1 VTVPNDSQ
9 FRSLPLPA
17 RGVAHR
23 YGDRVFLHSFPYP
36 ISLLTRL
43 SSPATVQPI
52 FNLILRELYGFLLAQ
67 VAGLELP
74 RVRVEQPTRMAAI
87 NPEAVLATEVI
98 DPKQGVIVV
107 DVARAGIL
115 PSALFFDGL
124 CTLLDPGS
132 VRQDHVFMN
141 RRTNERGEVVGVDM
155 SGSKIGGPV
164 AGQIVIIPDPMG
176 ATGSS
181 MLRTMELYREKNK
194 GAPLRFVS
202 VNLIVTPKYVRRLTA
217 EAPDVTIHALR
228 LDRGL
233 SPQSVLDLVPGE
245 DWDRER
251 GLNAEDYIVPGAG
264 GVGEL
269 INNALK

>member
-1 VTVPNDSQ
+1 VSAPIDCQ

-17 RGVAHR
+17 RGVEHR
-23 YGDRVFLHSFPYP
+23 YGERVFLHSFPYP

-43 SSPATVQPI
+43 SSPATVQPL
-52 FNLILRELYGFLLAQ
+52 FNSILRDLYGFLLGQ
-67 VAGLELP
+67 VTGLELP
-74 RVRVEQPTRMAAI
+74 RVVVEQPTRMAAI
-87 NPEAVLATEVI
+87 NPEAVLRTEVI
-98 DPKQGVIVV
+98 DPTQRVIVV

-124 CTLLDPGS
+124 CALLDPAS
-132 VRQDHVFMN
+132 VRQDHIFMN
-141 RRTNERGEVVGVDM
+141 RRTNEKGEVIGVDM

-164 AGQIVIIPDPMG
+164 DGQIVIIPDPMG

-181 MLRTMELYREKNK
+181 MLRAMQLYREKNVGK
-194 GAPLRFVS
+194 PLHFVA
-202 VNLIVTPKYVRRLTA
+202 VNLIVTPKYVRRLVA

-233 SPQSVLDLVPGE
+233 SPQAVLDLLPGASDQE
-245 DWDRER
+245 N